1 MMVSKGQMCSNCL
14 RKLPGYERH
23 RWLFNMITV
32 LLRLFEAIPVKS
44 HTDSVVGNTTKVS
57 VAICNSYLIMSAGY
71 IST

>member
-1 MMVSKGQMCSNCL
+1 MCLSCL
-14 RKLPGYERH
+14 RKLPEYERC

-44 HTDSVVGNTTKVS
+44 HTDSVVSNTKKVS
-57 VAICNSYLIMSAGY
+57 VAICNSYLIVSVGY

>member
-1 MMVSKGQMCSNCL
+1 
-14 RKLPGYERH
+14 
-23 RWLFNMITV
+23 MITV

-57 VAICNSYLIMSAGY
+57 VAICNSYLIMSVGY